1 MKLKYL
7 IASFLMISGVMAI
20 CFDSLTKG
28 FVTFSPYG
36 IDEYV
41 YLRDMQGSSDDDSVL
56 VGFFGIISIIVSLV
70 IVFLKNLKYV
80 IRIGFLNFIFLFF
93 LMLLVENDSFFSL
106 IANTI
111 HYNHNIYLILW
122 CIFFAMYS
130 VSLVILNTKN
140 R

>member
-7 IASFLMISGVMAI
+7 TVSFLIISGVMAI
-20 CFDSLTKG
+20 CFDYLTNG

-41 YLRDMQGSSDDDSVL
+41 YLKDMQGSSDDDSVL
-56 VGFFGIISIIVSLV
+56 LGLFGIISIILSLV

-80 IRIGFLNFIFLFF
+80 IRIGFLTFIFLFF

-140 R
+140 K

>member
-1 MKLKYL
+1 MWDHL
-7 IASFLMISGVMAI
+7 F
-20 CFDSLTKG
+20 
-28 FVTFSPYG
+28 
-36 IDEYV
+36 
-41 YLRDMQGSSDDDSVL
+41 
-56 VGFFGIISIIVSLV
+56 
-70 IVFLKNLKYV
+70 FLKNLKYV

>member
-7 IASFLMISGVMAI
+7 IVSFLMISGVMAI

-80 IRIGFLNFIFLFF
+80 IRIGFLNFIFLFI
-93 LMLLVENDSFFSL
+93 LMLLVENHSFFNL

-111 HYNHNIYLILW
+111 HYNHNIYI
-122 CIFFAMYS
+122 
-130 VSLVILNTKN
+130 
-140 R
+140 

>member
-7 IASFLMISGVMAI
+7 IVSFLMISGVMAI
-20 CFDSLTKG
+20 CFDSLTTG
-28 FVTFSPYG
+28 FVPFSPYG
-36 IDEYV
+36 LVLYV

>member
-7 IASFLMISGVMAI
+7 IVSFLMISGVMAI

-80 IRIGFLNFIFLFF
+80 IRIGFLNFIFIF
-93 LMLLVENDSFFSL
+93 LMLLVENDSFLALSQILF
-106 IANTI
+106 TI
-111 HYNHNIYLILW
+111 TIIYI
-122 CIFFAMYS
+122 
-130 VSLVILNTKN
+130 
-140 R
+140 

>member
-7 IASFLMISGVMAI
+7 IVSFLMIAGVMAI
-20 CFDSLTKG
+20 CLDSLTKG